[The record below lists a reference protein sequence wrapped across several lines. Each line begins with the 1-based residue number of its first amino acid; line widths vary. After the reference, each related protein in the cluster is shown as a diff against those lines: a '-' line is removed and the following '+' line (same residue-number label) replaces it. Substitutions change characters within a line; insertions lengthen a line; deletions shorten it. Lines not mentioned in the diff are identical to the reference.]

1 MLHHYTFA
9 LFLKGKSGVAM
20 KQFSGLAAAL
30 LFTLATFTTAHA
42 ADGKIAV
49 VAAENFYGDVAQQI
63 GGDRIA
69 ASSIVSNPD
78 QDPHLFEVS
87 PAIARRIADAQ
98 IVIYNGADYDPWMVK
113 LLAASPRPDR
123 VVIVAADLVRKR
135 AGDNPHLWYEPATMP
150 VVAGALA
157 AALAKA
163 DPAHA
168 DDYAARLKIF
178 VASLAPINEKI
189 AALRA
194 KFAGVAVTATE
205 PVFGYMAD
213 ALALKM
219 RNERLQLAIMN
230 DTEPSAR
237 DIAAFERDL
246 KTHKVRALFYN
257 TQASNKLVQ
266 HLVEVARAA
275 NIPVVGVTETCPP
288 DLTFQEWIQRE
299 LTASEHALASPSS

>member
-1 MLHHYTFA
+1 M
-9 LFLKGKSGVAM
+9 
-20 KQFSGLAAAL
+20 
-30 LFTLATFTTAHA
+30 
-42 ADGKIAV
+42 AV
-49 VAAENFYGDVAQQI
+49 IAAENFYGDVARQI
-63 GGDRIA
+63 GGDRVA

-87 PAIARRIADAQ
+87 PAIARQIADAQ

-123 VVIVAADLVRKR
+123 VVIVAADLVGKR
-135 AGDNPHLWYEPATMP
+135 AGDNPHLWYEPGTMP
-150 VVAGALA
+150 AVAGALA

-168 DDYAARLKIF
+168 DDYAARLKTF
-178 VASLAPINEKI
+178 VASLAAINEKI

-213 ALALKM
+213 ALALRM

-246 KTHKVRALFYN
+246 KTHKVRVLFYN
-257 TQASNKLVQ
+257 KQASNKLVQ
-266 HLVEVARAA
+266 HLVEVARAS
-275 NIPVVGVTETCPP
+275 NIPVVGVTEIRPP
-288 DLTFQEWIQRE
+288 DMTFQEWMQRE
-299 LTASEHALASPSS
+299 LDASEHALASPSS

>member
-1 MLHHYTFA
+1 
-9 LFLKGKSGVAM
+9 M
-20 KQFSGLAAAL
+20 KRLVGIAAAF
-30 LFTLATFTTAHA
+30 LFTLTGLASTHA

-49 VAAENFYGDVAQQI
+49 VAAENFYGDVARQI
-63 GGDRIA
+63 GGDRIS
-69 ASSIVSNPD
+69 ASSILNNPD

-87 PAIARRIADAQ
+87 PAIARQIADAQ
-98 IVIYNGADYDPWMVK
+98 IVIYNGADYDPWIVK

-123 VVIVAADLVRKR
+123 VVIVAADLVGKR
-135 AGDNPHLWYEPATMP
+135 AGDNPHLWYEPGTMP
-150 VVAGALA
+150 AVAGAVA
-157 AALAKA
+157 SALAKA

-168 DDYAARLKIF
+168 DDYAVRLKTF
-178 VASLAPINEKI
+178 VASLAAINEKI
-189 AALRA
+189 ATLRA

-257 TQASNKLVQ
+257 KQASNKLVQ
-266 HLVEVARAA
+266 HLVEVARAS
-275 NIPVVGVTETCPP
+275 NIPVIGVTETCPA
-288 DLTFQEWIQRE
+288 DLTFQEWMQGE
-299 LTASEHALASPSS
+299 LDASGRALASPSS

>member
-1 MLHHYTFA
+1 MNIRLVS
-9 LFLKGKSGVAM
+9 KGKFGISM
-20 KQFSGLAAAL
+20 KRLVGIAAAL
-30 LFTLATFTTAHA
+30 LFTFTGLTSAHA

-49 VAAENFYGDVAQQI
+49 VAAENFYGDVARQI

-69 ASSIVSNPD
+69 ASSILNNPD
-78 QDPHLFEVS
+78 QDPHLFEIS
-87 PAIARRIADAQ
+87 PAIARQIADAQ

-123 VVIVAADLVRKR
+123 FVIVAADLAGKR
-135 AGDNPHLWYEPATMP
+135 AGDNPHLWYELGNMPA
-150 VVAGALA
+150 VAGALA
-157 AALAKA
+157 SALAKA
-163 DPAHA
+163 DPVHA
-168 DDYAARLKIF
+168 DDYAARLKTF
-178 VASLAPINEKI
+178 VASLASVNEKI

-213 ALALKM
+213 ALGLKM

-237 DIAAFERDL
+237 DVAAFERDL
-246 KTHKVRALFYN
+246 KTHKVRVLFYN
-257 TQASNKLVQ
+257 QQASNKLIQ
-266 HLVEVARAA
+266 HLVEVARAS

-288 DLTFQEWIQRE
+288 DMTFQEWMQRE
-299 LTASEHALASPSS
+299 LEASEHALASPSS

>member
-1 MLHHYTFA
+1 
-9 LFLKGKSGVAM
+9 M
-20 KQFSGLAAAL
+20 KRLIGIAAAL
-30 LFTLATFTTAHA
+30 LFTANGLSISHA

-49 VAAENFYGDVAQQI
+49 VAAENFYGDVARQI

-87 PAIARRIADAQ
+87 PAIARQIADAQ
-98 IVIYNGADYDPWMVK
+98 IVIYNGADYDPWMVR

-123 VVIVAADLVRKR
+123 VVIVVADLVGKR
-135 AGDNPHLWYEPATMP
+135 AGDNPHLWYEPGTMP
-150 VVAGALA
+150 AVAGAVTS
-157 AALAKA
+157 ALAKA

-168 DDYAARLKIF
+168 DDYAVRLKTF
-178 VASLAPINEKI
+178 VASLAAINEKI

-194 KFAGVAVTATE
+194 KFAGVPVTATE

-257 TQASNKLVQ
+257 KQASNKLVQ
-266 HLVEVARAA
+266 HLVEVARAS
-275 NIPVVGVTETCPP
+275 NIPVIGVTETCPA
-288 DLTFQEWIQRE
+288 DLTFQEWMQGE
-299 LTASEHALASPSS
+299 LDASGRALASPSS